1 MTEQEYILK
10 YREVFLHSISEPIYF
25 ETDLPV
31 LANAVATTLGQVAS
45 LIEHFPELR
54 DVDLVSDEFLGY
66 LFKEYLPD
74 FPYLP
79 NFNYREFIK
88 ESKTYYSSKGTKNA
102 LAYIAALG
110 GLVFNVWEPAK
121 YILGPSSRSLYPSG
135 GFVSR
140 AIDGSGRYLGRIRD
154 GIFWSKYTYVIDVGN
169 LKNIDSIDM
178 LLPLID
184 LNHPAGT
191 KYFLNYFWHTKYERA
206 TTAADR
212 FWSEEIT
219 DFYDYEPQKTTVC
232 VTLDGQKFVTSAS
245 QPSGLD
251 LLSGR
256 VQDSY
261 CYERDFRDKDWMI
274 DTREAG
280 AFATVAFRRTLG
292 DAFQD
297 LSYDYERLK
306 YYLYVQY
313 QPKREIKDSIRR
325 GLILSHR
332 LSPISDAVIGRWH
345 DFNYYRV
352 ELEARGPGGYLH
364 PFERSYTLGH
374 SIDRHYFTL
383 NNRQGTAGQQ
393 AQFDSAFWPFVNGY
407 GFDERWVLRPIV
419 SDDVVNF
426 QYRFEKPLD
435 EIPTDVLAE
444 LNEQPLTLAHFN
456 FYQPNAN
463 IWEAQLFEGTEIG
476 LLWWDRRWRL
486 PQWGLHWAEAGS
498 RHEIRAWRA
507 LHETLVPTLD
517 KVADYLGRVY
527 SGPVPIK
534 SAKQYQS
541 SMVVLGQRQMV
552 GLGAALG
559 TSALLTGN
567 YQEEVGETV
576 YESLTLSEFI
586 EEATDN
592 VRYEYVVTD
601 ATTGLPIT
609 IVENPTGAAPLRDH
623 FEAKELLE
631 SLFYHRVAPNTEL
644 QAALMTSSVFL
655 PLTHDYATT
664 RSVGVKYDV
673 YGNWKARPLS
683 DLLPENYHSV
693 LWGPGGTARVTASR
707 YWDDVITPATH
718 VQPRRRIHQPSANI
732 IRIDEI

>member
-54 DVDLVSDEFLGY
+54 DVDLVSDEFLTY

-140 AIDGSGRYLGRIRD
+140 AINGSGRYLGRIRD

-219 DFYDYEPQKTTVC
+219 DFYDYAPQKTAVC
-232 VTLDGQKFVTSAS
+232 VKLDGQKFITNTS
-245 QPSGLD
+245 QPSKLD

-274 DTREAG
+274 NTRETG

-292 DAFQD
+292 DTFSD

-306 YYLYVQY
+306 YYLYAQY
-313 QPKREIKDSIRR
+313 QPKHEIKDSIRR

-332 LSPISDAVIGRWH
+332 LSPVSDAVVGRRH
-345 DFNYYRV
+345 DFNHYRV
-352 ELEARGPGGYLH
+352 ELEARSSGGYLH
-364 PFERSYTLGH
+364 PFERGYTLGH
-374 SIDRHYFTL
+374 GIDRYYFTL
-383 NNRQGTAGQQ
+383 NNRRSTAGQES
-393 AQFDSAFWPFVNGY
+393 QFDPAFWPFVNGY
-407 GFDERWVLRPIV
+407 GFDERWVLRPIIGTDSV
-419 SDDVVNF
+419 SF

-435 EIPTDVLAE
+435 EIPTDVLAD
-444 LNEQPLTLAHFN
+444 LNSQPLTLTHFN
-456 FYQPNAN
+456 FYQPNVN
-463 IWEAQLFEGTEIG
+463 IWEAKLLEGTEIS
-476 LLWWDRRWRL
+476 LLWWDKRWHTR
-486 PQWGLHWAEAGS
+486 QWDLHFADVGAH
-498 RHEIRAWRA
+498 HEVRSWKAI
-507 LHETLVPTLD
+507 HEVLTPTPEGA
-517 KVADYLGRVY
+517 ADYLGRIY
-527 SGPVPIK
+527 AGPVPIK
-534 SAKQYQS
+534 FAKQYQS
-541 SMVVLGQRQMV
+541 AMITLGQRQIV
-552 GLGAALG
+552 GSGAALG
-559 TSALLTGN
+559 TSETLVGN
-567 YQEEVGETV
+567 YQEEIGEPA
-576 YESLTLSEFI
+576 YESLTLPQFVQ
-586 EEATDN
+586 EATDN
-592 VRYEYVVTD
+592 VRYEYTVTD
-601 ATTGLPIT
+601 VTTGLPIT
-609 IVENPTGAAPLRDH
+609 VVENPAGTAPARDH
-623 FEAKELLE
+623 FKAKELLE
-631 SLFYHRVAPNTEL
+631 ALFYHRSATNAEL
-644 QAALMTSSVFL
+644 QAAFMTDSVFL
-655 PLTHDYATT
+655 PPAHDYATSRDLGT
-664 RSVGVKYDV
+664 KYDI
-673 YGNWKARPLS
+673 YGNWKDQPLS

-693 LWGPGGTARVTASR
+693 LQGPGGTVRVTACR

-718 VQPRRRIHQPSANI
+718 VQPRRRVHQPSANI
-732 IRIDEI
+732 IRVGEI